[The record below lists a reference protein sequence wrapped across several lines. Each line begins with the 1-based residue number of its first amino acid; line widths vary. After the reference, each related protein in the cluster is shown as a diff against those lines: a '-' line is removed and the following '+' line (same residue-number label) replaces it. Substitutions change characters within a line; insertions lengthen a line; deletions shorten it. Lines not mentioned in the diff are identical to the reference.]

1 MKMNKLLG
9 LLVCTALC
17 ACSNDESGIIPNDT
31 PNVFTGDKAYIKVR
45 LADAGTLTRAQEGD
59 FEYGT
64 NEQSIKNASFYFYD
78 ADGVFVT
85 QGDVWTDGSASTT
98 TPAGNIEFA
107 SNNIVVL
114 KGLDKKSYPR
124 YMVTVLNKPT
134 GFVHG
139 KTLDEMQ
146 TVLADNNA
154 EGIYYPATTDN
165 VTTNYFTMST
175 TSYTETNREKHFVTE
190 VNEGNISL
198 EPMTDASAIANTVT
212 VYVERL
218 AAKVTLKVSDN
229 LPKDANGRYPIK
241 ITVAGENN
249 SAGSGDIASED
260 LYVELLG
267 WKLNATAKKSF
278 MVKNID
284 AAWMDDDLGFTWN
297 RPTDRRSHWG
307 KSFNYG
313 FSGYPENA
321 AGVPA
326 NSEYLNYVDLEN
338 GLTALE
344 NPAYCA
350 ENTNTNTIVTANFPA
365 GVTSILLKAKVCD
378 ANGNALDLVRYNGLL
393 FKQDSF
399 LEYVLN
405 VLKTRNQLDVWY
417 ANGTDEEG
425 NARYTQIG
433 KEYVKLE
440 HVGDG
445 KVKVV
450 FTNEH
455 GTSLYAEDGSNCS
468 DQTITAL
475 NDDLASASAD
485 AIAYNGGLM
494 YYNIPVEHLNNGDV
508 AENGTIPEAKYGVVR
523 NHHYVVTIDKLE
535 KIGRGIFDGN
545 EKIVPGDDPDAYY
558 VGAKINILSWK
569 IVSQNVEL

>member
-59 FEYGT
+59 FKYGT

-241 ITVAGENN
+241 VTVAGENN

-284 AAWMDDDLGFTWN
+284 AAWMDNDLGFTWN

-405 VLKTRNQLDVWY
+405 VLQTRNQLDVWY

>member
-154 EGIYYPATTDN
+154 EGIYYPATTNN

-284 AAWMDDDLGFTWN
+284 AAWMDNDLGFTWN

-350 ENTNTNTIVTANFPA
+350 ENTNTNTIVTANFPM

-405 VLKTRNQLDVWY
+405 VLQTRNQLDVWY

>member
-1 MKMNKLLG
+1 MNKLLG

-241 ITVAGENN
+241 VTVAGENN

-284 AAWMDDDLGFTWN
+284 AAWMDNDLGFTWN

-350 ENTNTNTIVTANFPA
+350 ENTNTNTIVTANFPT

-405 VLKTRNQLDVWY
+405 VLQTRNQLDVWY

-523 NHHYVVTIDKLE
+523 NHQYVVTIDKLE